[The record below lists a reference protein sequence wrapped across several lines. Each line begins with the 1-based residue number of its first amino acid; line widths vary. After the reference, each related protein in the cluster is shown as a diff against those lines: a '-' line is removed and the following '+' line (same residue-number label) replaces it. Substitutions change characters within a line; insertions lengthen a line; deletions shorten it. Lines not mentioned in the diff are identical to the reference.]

1 MLLLLVT
8 ELDFDAVSQERVG
21 FNWSCNR
28 PTVPKTKRK
37 GHCHIR
43 QTGFK
48 ITTSNSIFLWSQC
61 VYLFCV
67 MYIPFLFSISAL

>member
-28 PTVPKTKRK
+28 PTVPKSLLKLK
-37 GHCHIR
+37 GKVIVTLGKQVLKLLLLILYFYEVHV
-43 QTGFK
+43 
-48 ITTSNSIFLWSQC
+48 SICF
-61 VYLFCV
+61 V
-67 MYIPFLFSISAL
+67 